1 MSDSRIDQRSGG
13 VFARGSVGPRL
24 MAAACLWIT
33 FSGVTA
39 LSAADKKTNIVLVMV
54 DDLGWMDLHC
64 QGNKRLSTP
73 HIDRLASQGMRFT
86 DAYAAAPVC
95 SPTRAAVLTGQSPAR
110 LHLTTHIPDRE
121 GFTPQDSRLL
131 PAQTHDQL
139 AAEHITVAERLK
151 QAGYATGFFGKWHLA
166 GRSQRMGLGLA
177 ECYPE
182 NQGFDL
188 NLGGC
193 AYGGPPTYF
202 DPYRI
207 HNLKSRRPGEYL
219 TDRLVD
225 ESIDFIRAHQEDPFM
240 LFLWNYTVHW
250 PVEAKPEIIAK
261 YKGRE
266 GPGIKNAGYAAMIEI
281 LDSAMG
287 RLLAELDA
295 LKLSERTLVIFTSDN
310 GAFLGVSDNSPLRS
324 GKGYL
329 YEGGIRVPLIVRWPG
344 HVDPGSLCDTPVIS
358 MDFYPT
364 ILAAAGLTP
373 QAGRP
378 LDGENLMPLLSQTG
392 SLKRSAIYFHYPNF
406 AWHKDNRLGSVVRHG
421 KYKLIEY
428 FDDNSVELY
437 DLEADLRETRDL
449 SRELP
454 DTARRL
460 QRELHG
466 WRQKSGARL
475 PRKRDAAASR

>member
-1 MSDSRIDQRSGG
+1 M
-13 VFARGSVGPRL
+13 L
-24 MAAACLWIT
+24 ACLW
-33 FSGVTA
+33 
-39 LSAADKKTNIVLVMV
+39 LSWAGPEQATAADQKTNIVFVMV

-64 QGNKRLSTP
+64 QGNKRLDTP
-73 HIDRLASQGMRFT
+73 HIDRLAAQGMRFT

-110 LHLTTHIPDRE
+110 LHLTTHIPDRD
-121 GFTPQDSRLL
+121 GFTPEKSRLL
-131 PAQTHDQL
+131 PAKTHDQL
-139 AAEHITVAERLK
+139 AAEHVTVAERLK

-166 GRSQRMGLGLA
+166 GRSKRMGLGVK
-177 ECYPE
+177 EFYPE

-188 NLGGC
+188 NIGGC

-225 ESIDFIRAHQEDPFM
+225 ESINFMRAHQKDPFL

-250 PVEAKPEIIAK
+250 PVEAKPEVVKK
-261 YKGRE
+261 YQSRV

-295 LKLSERTLVIFTSDN
+295 LEIAERTLVIFTSDN
-310 GAFLGVSDNSPLRS
+310 GAFLGGSDNTPLRS

-344 HVDPGSLCDTPVIS
+344 HVKPGSLCHTPVIS
-358 MDFYPT
+358 MDFFPT
-364 ILAAAGLTP
+364 MLAAAGLTP
-373 QAGRP
+373 ERGRP
-378 LDGENLMPLLSQTG
+378 LDGENLIPLLSQTG
-392 SLKRSAIYFHYPNF
+392 KLARSSIYFHYPNF

-437 DLEADLRETRDL
+437 DLQADLRETRDL

-454 DTARRL
+454 DVARRL
-460 QRELHG
+460 KSELQA
-466 WRQKSGARL
+466 WRQSSGARL
-475 PRKRDAAASR
+475 PRKRDAAAGE